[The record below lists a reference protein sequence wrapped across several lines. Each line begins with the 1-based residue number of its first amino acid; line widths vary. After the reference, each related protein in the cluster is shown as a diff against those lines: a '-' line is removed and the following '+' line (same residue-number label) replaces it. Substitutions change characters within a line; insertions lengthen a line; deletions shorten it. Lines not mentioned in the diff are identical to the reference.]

1 MNVRFLTVAQ
11 QEVDDAF
18 NWFAE
23 RTEGKGL
30 EFPDDLDRAVRLVR
44 AHPLAFPE
52 IEVEV
57 RRCLFA
63 RFPYYLIY
71 GIDQDFIVV
80 IAVAHSHREP
90 LYWVERLRPTI

>member
-1 MNVRFLTVAQ
+1 VNVRFLTVAQ

-23 RTEGKGL
+23 RTERAGL
-30 EFPDDLDRAVRLVR
+30 EFLDDLDRAVRLVR
-44 AHPLAFPE
+44 GHPLAFPE

-63 RFPYYLIY
+63 RFPYSLVY
-71 GIDQDFIVV
+71 GVEGDFIIV

-90 LYWVERLRPTI
+90 LYWIERFKPG